1 MPDIK
6 AQPYAE
12 WLEEC
17 LRQLVDMQ
25 PASIGIVAIMPDGS
39 TGTNYFNAD
48 NRDRLIMCE
57 SIQMDSLTEMIRVNA
72 AALRELLL
80 EDEED
85 EEE

>member
-17 LRQLVDMQ
+17 LKQLVEFQ
-25 PASIGIVAIMPDGS
+25 PVSIGIVAILPDGAV
-39 TGTNYFNAD
+39 GTNYYNAD

-57 SIQMDSLTEMIRVNA
+57 SIQHDSLIELIRVNA
-72 AALRELLL
+72 DTLRALLL
-80 EDEED
+80 EDEE
-85 EEE
+85 EE